1 LLSVPSSSS
10 ISYRKLSLCN
20 GSQNLREEQMSHS
33 AKLEYLMLIILRYR
47 IAGKKQKTTILNEFC
62 EVCGYSRKYAIRVLK
77 TERLP
82 SGKRLGRKRYYDLG
96 LLLPAIEWLWG
107 QMGRVNSKKMKAA
120 LPLWIGFVHETE
132 KKELFTEEVLG
143 RLESISAATLE
154 RILKLIRKKQNR
166 GMSATRPAKFILGQI
181 PIQAKDWNVTEAG
194 TLQADTVAH
203 CGNSLLGSFVYSL
216 TVTDIFTG
224 WTENRAIWT
233 KGTAGV
239 LKQMEDIEKSVPFA
253 FKTFKSDSGTEFIN
267 YQLITYFRERNIP
280 VQMVR
285 SRPYRKDDNCYV
297 EQKNFTHVR
306 ELFGYERIGAPEFI
320 LLMNVIYKEYW
331 NPLQNFFLPSTK
343 LIRKTRIGA
352 RIKKEFEPHK
362 TPYERMMGSTNVS
375 DEKKLAL
382 KVQKESLNPFKLAQD
397 LERKHREFTQAMKT
411 GFSFVA

>member
-1 LLSVPSSSS
+1 
-10 ISYRKLSLCN
+10 
-20 GSQNLREEQMSHS
+20 
-33 AKLEYLMLIILRYR
+33 LE
-47 IAGKKQKTTILNEFC
+47 C
-62 EVCGYSRKYAIRVLK
+62 
-77 TERLP
+77 
-82 SGKRLGRKRYYDLG
+82 
-96 LLLPAIEWLWG
+96 
-107 QMGRVNSKKMKAA
+107 
-120 LPLWIGFVHETE
+120 
-132 KKELFTEEVLG
+132 
-143 RLESISAATLE
+143 
-154 RILKLIRKKQNR
+154 
-166 GMSATRPAKFILGQI
+166 
-181 PIQAKDWNVTEAG
+181 
-194 TLQADTVAH
+194 
-203 CGNSLLGSFVYSL
+203 YSL